1 MSMETFVHRWSAMAT
16 YFEIALWGRDRLYL
30 ETVAEEAE
38 VEVANAEQMLSRYRE
53 SSDLHE
59 LNARAAHE
67 TIYTDPRLFGLL
79 LHATRLTVLTKGAF
93 DITVAPLVNA
103 WGFAGAS
110 GHAATESE
118 LAAAMQLVGPGVV
131 LLDEETYGV
140 RFARAGAQLDLG
152 AIGKGY
158 AVDRVRELARE
169 REVPGCLVHGG
180 TSTIGSVGTA
190 PDGLPWRVQIGPPPG
205 CTAELPVVHLSDA
218 ALSVSAPH
226 GKGFHAAGKYH
237 GHVLNPRTGRP
248 TAGALLAAVVSP
260 SATEA
265 DAFSTA
271 LLVGGE
277 ELLPTLLSQP
287 GTGALLVLPTDR
299 AEEVHVLNRLGAHTS
314 PPSA

>member
-1 MSMETFVHRWSAMAT
+1 MFVETFVHRWSAMAT

-38 VEVANAEQMLSRYRE
+38 AEVANAEQMLSRYRE
-53 SSDLHE
+53 SSDLYE
-59 LNARAAHE
+59 LNARAANE
-67 TIYTDPRLFGLL
+67 PVYTDPRLFRLL
-79 LHATRLTVLTKGAF
+79 LHALRLTVLTKGAF

-110 GHAATESE
+110 GHAADESE
-118 LAAAMQLVGPGVV
+118 LAAAMQLIGPGMV
-131 LLDEETYGV
+131 LLDSESYGV
-140 RFARAGAQLDLG
+140 RFARAGVQLDLG

-180 TSTIGSVGTA
+180 TSTVGAVGSA
-190 PDGLPWRVQIGPPPG
+190 PDGAPWRVQIGLPPG
-205 CTAELPVVHLSDA
+205 CAAQLPVVHLSDD

-226 GKGFHAAGKYH
+226 GKGFHAEGRFH
-237 GHVLNPRTGRP
+237 GHVLDPRTGRP

-260 SATEA
+260 LAEEA

-277 ELLPTLLSQP
+277 ELLPTLQSQP
-287 GTGALLVLPTDR
+287 GTGALLVLPADR
-299 AEEVHVLNRLGAHTS
+299 AEEVRVLNRLGARTS
-314 PPSA
+314 PQSA